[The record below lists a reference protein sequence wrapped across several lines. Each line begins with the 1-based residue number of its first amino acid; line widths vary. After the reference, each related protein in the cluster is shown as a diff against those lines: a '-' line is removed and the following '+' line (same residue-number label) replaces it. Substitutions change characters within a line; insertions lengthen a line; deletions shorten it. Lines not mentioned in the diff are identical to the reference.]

1 MRKLKIYLAGR
12 MSGFTYEEMNQWRV
26 DISKIINHM
35 ADYHECIVDV
45 INPVNYYNFENPK
58 HQNEKEVM
66 KYDLAHVKTSNII
79 VVKLDGLN
87 NSIGS
92 CIELYE
98 AYKNDIPV
106 IALGTK
112 EEYEELHPWIRE
124 CITRRDFPQ
133 EELVEYIKDF
143 YFT

>member
-12 MSGFTYEEMNQWRV
+12 MSGLTYEEMNRWRV

-45 INPVNYYNFENPK
+45 INPVYYYNFENPK

-98 AYKNDIPV
+98 AYKKEIPV
-106 IALGTK
+106 LAFGSNEL
-112 EEYEELHPWIRE
+112 YEELHPWIQC
-124 CITRRDFPQ
+124 CITRHD
-133 EELVEYIKDF
+133 ETYKDTVNYIKDF
-143 YFT
+143 YMS

>member
-1 MRKLKIYLAGR
+1 
-12 MSGFTYEEMNQWRV
+12 
-26 DISKIINHM
+26 M

-45 INPVNYYNFENPK
+45 INPVCYYNFENPK

-98 AYKNDIPV
+98 AYKKEIPV
-106 IALGTK
+106 LAFGSNEL
-112 EEYEELHPWIRE
+112 YEELHPWIQC
-124 CITRRDFPQ
+124 CITRHD
-133 EELVEYIKDF
+133 ETYKDTVNYIKDF
-143 YFT
+143 YMS